1 MRTLGR
7 SRENVDFTLISCPEF
22 LCLFV
27 PSLTSGNVGPGQEST
42 QPKIRASHLDVG
54 VVEASDG
61 CGGPDAVS
69 GRAANDESLPGLQN
83 IAALISLGPD
93 SGDGGGA
100 AEGPIWKSGSI
111 RPSVWVLVRQASPR
125 RSGYRQEDSPPR
137 PRAPKIRTAGGDR
150 ILGDSGPLP
159 GDVGGRGMALSGKR
173 AP

>member
-1 MRTLGR
+1 MTRTWRFMRTLGR

-83 IAALISLGPD
+83 IHIADLVPGIRLGT
-93 SGDGGGA
+93 
-100 AEGPIWKSGSI
+100 SI
-111 RPSVWVLVRQASPR
+111 MEFLANRPLQ
-125 RSGYRQEDSPPR
+125 
-137 PRAPKIRTAGGDR
+137 IT
-150 ILGDSGPLP
+150 
-159 GDVGGRGMALSGKR
+159 GKTI
-173 AP
+173 AMCSDAV